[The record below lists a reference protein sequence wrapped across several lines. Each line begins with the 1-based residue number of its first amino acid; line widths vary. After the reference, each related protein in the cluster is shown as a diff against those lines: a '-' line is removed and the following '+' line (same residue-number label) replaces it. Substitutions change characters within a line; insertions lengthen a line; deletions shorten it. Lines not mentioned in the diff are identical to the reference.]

1 MRRGNRNF
9 RIRGRNMQ
17 SNRQRI
23 NQTNRRINN
32 QNRQINNLQR
42 KVKNINIQRN
52 NNNNNIAKMRNELMG
67 RVRYNVNA
75 YPIQSSNYKMGGLVR
90 SISDGH
96 KEAVLNYIADVL
108 EPELSV
114 TRNHQVKMP
123 NLFPIPSAAIGFRD
137 HYNIR
142 TNSSGD
148 FFLAWNPN
156 YLVNKQYLDSI
167 VLYGSNNQEY
177 SPNAYARLV
186 VKDLGKEALQYMP
199 SYVPDVAFTKYRL
212 VSAKI
217 KVTYVGSNLNKS
229 GMLYACATYDQTPV
243 AIGRLNNNQTT
254 FIARDPTNESA
265 IEFTDINGT
274 KNNQYDILNVTSPA
288 FQTVKNMNEQTI
300 ANGIW
305 NKSVNIVQSNQGI
318 SCTHIPS
325 DPTNEIFYPTGEYF
339 GYDYKD
345 PSNYTVAAYTNTL
358 ALSNA
363 SNSFSLPF
371 TQVISDQGSQLCY
384 LIMGHGLPVDNECI
398 NIQCFYN
405 FEIIPTLSSAPFM
418 RSSSLSAEFNNRELK
433 LMSTVVKNNAEK
445 MAIRTGNKTANISE
459 PFITKLARW
468 GGYAASVAKIVALL
482 ASAV

>member
-1 MRRGNRNF
+1 M
-9 RIRGRNMQ
+9 RGR
-17 SNRQRI
+17 I
-23 NQTNRRINN
+23 NNNNRRINN
-32 QNRQINNLQR
+32 NNRRINTNQRQINNLQR
-42 KVKNINIQRN
+42 KVKNLNIRVNNNNQRKRN
-52 NNNNNIAKMRNELMG
+52 NNNTSALMG
-67 RVRYNVNA
+67 RIRYNNNA
-75 YPIQSSNYKMGGLVR
+75 YAIQPSNFSYKTLAS
-90 SISDGH
+90 SISDNH
-96 KEAVLNYIADVL
+96 KEAVINYIVDVL

-114 TRNHQVKMP
+114 TRNHQVKQP

-137 HYNIR
+137 HYNI
-142 TNSSGD
+142 SSDANGD

-167 VLYGSNNQEY
+167 VLTTAADVQY
-177 SPNAYARLV
+177 SPDGYSRICTKGTDTLIF
-186 VKDLGKEALQYMP
+186 YP

-229 GMLYACATYDQTPV
+229 GMLYACATYDQTPIG
-243 AIGRLNNNQTT
+243 IGRLNTQQQFN
-254 FIARDPTNESA
+254 IRATNGNVVTLDRQS
-265 IEFTDINGT
+265 DVH
-274 KNNQYDILNVTSPA
+274 NQYDPYNMTSPYVNT
-288 FQTVKNMNEQTI
+288 FKNLNEKTI

-345 PSNYTVAAYTNTL
+345 PSNYTVQNYANTGQL
-358 ALSNA
+358 GPTSY
-363 SNSFSLPF
+363 SFLIPS

-384 LIMGHGLPVDNECI
+384 LIMGHGLPPNSECI

-418 RSSSLSAEFNNRELK
+418 RSSTLSAQFNVRELK
-433 LMSTVVKNNAEK
+433 IMSNAIKDNSEK
-445 MAIRTGNKTANISE
+445 MAIRTGTKTASNVSE
-459 PFITKLARW
+459 SVLSKVMRY
-468 GGYAASVAKIVALL
+468 GGYAATIARVVALL
-482 ASAV
+482 ASVV